1 MYDCGNSV
9 IPMSDLSGAINLI
22 RKYEGFNEKA
32 YPDPSTGAEPYTI
45 GYGTQHYPDGLP
57 VKAGQMCTREK
68 ALEYLF
74 HEVQILEGELAKLNL
89 GLDGSMSQALIS
101 FAHSIGWHS
110 FLYSSVIDCIEEE
123 DWLGAT
129 TAMSQWIF
137 DEEHQVVG
145 SLMDRRKEEVA
156 LFVHELEEIPDH
168 SLGILLAAFRN
179 YDAAPHQVKA
189 IRKLEESIN
198 PYVLSE
204 FANDFRVDESPWD
217 EFFAVTSDELQGIC
231 DI

>member
-129 TAMSQWIF
+129 TEMSQWIF
-137 DEEHQVVG
+137 DEEHKVVG

-156 LFVHELEEIPDH
+156 LFVRELEEIPDH

>member
-1 MYDCGNSV
+1 
-9 IPMSDLSGAINLI
+9 MSDLSGAINLI

-129 TAMSQWIF
+129 TEMSQWIF
-137 DEEHQVVG
+137 DEEHKVVG

-156 LFVHELEEIPDH
+156 LFVRELEEIPDH

>member
-45 GYGTQHYPDGLP
+45 GYGTQHYPDGVP
-57 VKAGQMCTREK
+57 VKAGNMCTREK

-74 HEVQILEGELAKLNL
+74 HEVQILEDELTKLNL

-129 TAMSQWIF
+129 TEMSQWIF
-137 DEEHQVVG
+137 DEEHKVVG

-156 LFVHELEEIPDH
+156 LFVRELEEIPDH

>member
-1 MYDCGNSV
+1 
-9 IPMSDLSGAINLI
+9 MSDLSGAINLI

-129 TAMSQWIF
+129 TEMSQWIF
-137 DEEHQVVG
+137 DEEHKVVG
-145 SLMDRRKEEVA
+145 SLMDRRKEEVV
-156 LFVHELEEIPDH
+156 LFVRELEEIPDH

>member
-1 MYDCGNSV
+1 
-9 IPMSDLSGAINLI
+9 MSDLSCAINLI

-57 VKAGQMCTREK
+57 VKAGQMCTKEK

-74 HEVQILEGELAKLNL
+74 HEVQVLENELTKLNL

-101 FAHSIGWHS
+101 FAHSVGWHS
-110 FLYSSVIDCIEEE
+110 FLYSAVIDCIEQE
-123 DWLGAT
+123 DWHGVT
-129 TAMSQWIF
+129 TEMSQWVF
-137 DEEHQVVG
+137 DEDHKVVG
-145 SLMDRRKEEVA
+145 NLIDRRKEEVQ
-156 LFVHELEEIPDH
+156 LFVQELDSAPRA

-179 YDAAPHQVKA
+179 YEASSRQVNA
-189 IRKLEESIN
+189 IRKLEEKIN

-204 FANDFRVDESPWD
+204 FANEFRVDDSPWD
-217 EFFAVTSDELQGIC
+217 EFFSVEADELQGIC